1 MTWIV
6 IAGLT
11 CGLVVLFADHSLA
24 VQRINHLE
32 EEVVNLRIN
41 NMYNSHPG
49 WRGRELDPWYQ

>member
-6 IAGLT
+6 IAGLI
-11 CGLVVLFADHSLA
+11 CAVVVLFADHSLA